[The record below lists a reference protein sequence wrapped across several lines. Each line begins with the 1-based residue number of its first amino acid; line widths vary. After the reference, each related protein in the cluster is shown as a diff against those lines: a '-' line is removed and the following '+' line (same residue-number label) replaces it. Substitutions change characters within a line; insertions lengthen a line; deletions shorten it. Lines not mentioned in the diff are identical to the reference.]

1 MPRAG
6 AIPASRTLWRSRQ
19 KEMPDAGA
27 TTVDPAATGTGT
39 DSSSGRMG
47 PGWAGGRPVP
57 GGRAQDRSRP
67 RPHDRAPAGAARRN
81 RDTTDN
87 GDKAMRAATPGTSAA
102 DVALSVRGLTVSLPK
117 GMERAHAVQDVSF
130 DLRRGQILCVIGES
144 GSGKSVTANTVMGL
158 LPKVIT
164 VSAGSITLEGREIVG
179 MGAEELRSLRGRI
192 VSMIFQDPLS
202 ALNPLMTVGAQIDE
216 AMAAHGH
223 GTPVSRRERAL
234 ELLAEVGLPDPELM
248 FHQYPFRLSGG
259 QRQRVMIAMALA
271 LEPTILI
278 ADEPTTAL
286 DVTTQAQILKLIRDI
301 QRRKGMSVMFI
312 THDFGV
318 VAEIADQVV
327 VMEKGHVV
335 EQGSAAKV
343 LTSPDHPYTRR
354 LIAAVPH
361 LRSQDRATPPGPAPA
376 PLLTVEGLVKTYRS
390 GSKLFGTLRVV
401 PAVREV
407 SFQVAPGRTL
417 GVVGESGSGKS
428 SLGRLL
434 IKLMDSDAGRIVFD
448 GTDIAGLDEA
458 RFRPLRPK
466 IQMIFQDPFASLN
479 PRMTIGTILTVG
491 PMAHGMP
498 AAQAREAARELLE
511 MVGLDPGAHGRYP
524 HEFSGGQR
532 QRIGI
537 ARALMFKPKLLVADE
552 AVSALDVSI
561 QAQILELLDRIQRET
576 GVAMIFITHDLRVA
590 SQICDQ
596 IAVMQKGRIVEM
608 GPPSQIFVHPRA
620 AYTRE
625 LVAAIPGERPAAA

>member
-1 MPRAG
+1 MNTEPGNKDFPEIAL
-6 AIPASRTLWRSRQ
+6 AI
-19 KEMPDAGA
+19 
-27 TTVDPAATGTGT
+27 
-39 DSSSGRMG
+39 
-47 PGWAGGRPVP
+47 
-57 GGRAQDRSRP
+57 
-67 RPHDRAPAGAARRN
+67 
-81 RDTTDN
+81 RD
-87 GDKAMRAATPGTSAA
+87 
-102 DVALSVRGLTVSLPK
+102 LTVALPK
-117 GMERAHAVQDVSF
+117 GMERGYAIEGVSF
-130 DLRRGQILCVIGES
+130 DLHRGQILCVVGES
-144 GSGKSVTANTVMGL
+144 GSGKSVTANTMMGL
-158 LPKVIT
+158 LPKAMKI
-164 VSAGSITLEGREIVG
+164 SAGSITLENREIVG
-179 MGAEELRSLRGRI
+179 MDAEALRSLRGRV

-216 AMAAHGH
+216 AMTAHGF
-223 GTPVSRRERAL
+223 GTQVSRRERAM
-234 ELLAEVGLPDPELM
+234 ELLTEVGLPEPELM
-248 FHQYPFRLSGG
+248 YHQYPFRLSGG

-318 VAEIADQVV
+318 VAEIADSVV
-327 VMEKGHVV
+327 VMEKGSVV
-335 EQGSAAKV
+335 EQGSAEKV
-343 LTSPDHPYTRR
+343 LKSPDHPYTQR

-361 LRSQDRATPPGPAPA
+361 LRGDDRRSLQTAHSA
-376 PLLTVEGLVKTYRS
+376 PLLKVRNLVKTYTS
-390 GSKLFGTLRVV
+390 GSLLFRTRRVV
-401 PAVREV
+401 PAVQDV
-407 SFQVAPGRTL
+407 SFELAPGTTL

-434 IKLMDSDAGRIVFD
+434 IKLMAVDSGQILFEGQDIV
-448 GTDIAGLDEA
+448 TQSESE
-458 RFRPLRPK
+458 FRKLRPK

-479 PRMTIGTILTVG
+479 PRMTIGYILTVG

-498 AAQAREAARELLE
+498 ARQAREEARALLKK
-511 MVGLDPGAHGRYP
+511 VGLDPGAYDRYP

-537 ARALMFKPKLLVADE
+537 ARALMCKPQLLIADE

-576 GVAMIFITHDLRVA
+576 GVSMIFITHDLRVA
-590 SQICDQ
+590 SQICDD
-596 IAVMQKGRIVEM
+596 IAVMQKGRIVEQ
-608 GPPSQIFVHPRA
+608 GPPSQIFTNPRS

-625 LVAAIPGERPAAA
+625 LVAAIPGESVQSLQPEMAGP

>member
-1 MPRAG
+1 MNAAG
-6 AIPASRTLWRSRQ
+6 QTASTPA
-19 KEMPDAGA
+19 
-27 TTVDPAATGTGT
+27 
-39 DSSSGRMG
+39 
-47 PGWAGGRPVP
+47 
-57 GGRAQDRSRP
+57 
-67 RPHDRAPAGAARRN
+67 
-81 RDTTDN
+81 
-87 GDKAMRAATPGTSAA
+87 
-102 DVALSVRGLTVSLPK
+102 VALSVRGLTARLPDD
-117 GMERAHAVQDVSF
+117 MERRYAVEDVSF
-130 DLRRGQILCVIGES
+130 DLHRGQILCVIGES
-144 GSGKSVTANTVMGL
+144 GSGKSVTASTVMGL
-158 LPKVIT
+158 LPKAIET
-164 VSAGSITLEGREIVG
+164 SAGSIMLEGREIVG
-179 MGAEELRSLRGRI
+179 MGTEELRSLRGRV

-216 AMAAHGH
+216 CMAAHGF
-223 GTPVSRRERAL
+223 GTALSRRERAM
-234 ELLAEVGLPDPELM
+234 ELLTEVGLPDPELM
-248 FHQYPFRLSGG
+248 YHQYPFRLSGG

-301 QRRKGMSVMFI
+301 QQRKGMSVMFI

-318 VAEIADQVV
+318 VAEIADSVV

-343 LTSPDHPYTRR
+343 LSTPEHPYTKR

-361 LRSQDRATPPGPAPA
+361 LRAEDRPREAKSEQETAAEPV
-376 PLLTVEGLVKTYRS
+376 LKVQNLIKTYRS
-390 GSKLFGTLRVV
+390 GSALFGTQRVV
-401 PAVREV
+401 NAVQNV
-407 SFQVAPGRTL
+407 SFEVRPGHTL

-434 IKLMDSDAGRIVFD
+434 IRLMEADSGHILFGGRDVATLSEND
-448 GTDIAGLDEA
+448 
-458 RFRPLRPK
+458 FRALRPK

-498 AAQAREAARELLE
+498 AKQARKEAKELLRL
-511 MVGLDPGAHGRYP
+511 VGLDDGAFDRYP

-532 QRIGI
+532 QRVGV
-537 ARALMFKPKLLVADE
+537 ARALMFKPELLIADE

-590 SQICDQ
+590 SQICDE
-596 IAVMQKGRIVEM
+596 IAVMQKGRIVEF
-608 GPPSQIFVHPRA
+608 GRPAQIFFNPEA
-620 AYTRE
+620 DYTRE
-625 LVAAIPGERPAAA
+625 LVAAIPGEHFGEATTATAAS